1 MNTVTFMWQ
10 VRSSSLETG
19 AEAFKGIEKE
29 AEDREL
35 GQVGHGSQQAAAGE
49 QIDVLPLACVCR
61 CAGDKTINHLKQ
73 SFIWEFDFL

>member
-35 GQVGHGSQQAAAGE
+35 GQVSHGSQQAAAGE
-49 QIDVLPLACVCR
+49 QIDVLP